1 MFRPSSKQDMLP
13 FTKSDTTSKRLLS
26 TKPRRKRSRSSSG
39 LPPAIYDI
47 LYTYPASFR
56 NLILVLLI
64 GSILFWISTN
74 VLVLMRFLLVDTLFS
89 NGLLGKTHLALRKQ
103 PLIFIHSPWSA
114 TIVWETNQNRTDEH
128 HHCKKGVGLRYWKSS
143 KVGDL
148 QYTGQSALTIP
159 LVEKMSKMIVPRV
172 EVVQPDGY
180 GNQNRW
186 IHSVLLD
193 NLEPGMNYG
202 YELFLES
209 NQRDINN
216 PKIPESIKSYGEFE
230 FTWLGMN
237 PPNPANLDHISST
250 SPTSNHTVSS
260 FHMAIIGDTYSN
272 PRGLHSLAKKYL
284 DLKSYVPL
292 PTSVFRPRKIT
303 DHFKSQPTKPH
314 ALIHLG
320 NAVSNP
326 EDHREWQTG
335 FWDPLTF
342 QQSASSEVPILYGRG
357 PHDFDKNGSSL
368 YTGGLPG
375 VQLGEVNRTRVALLK
390 NQSNRIILPGFAVAE
405 RQYTAIQTPK
415 RDRRT
420 RASFIGYSPH
430 PRIRI
435 LVLDP
440 NLVPER
446 QAFIGSRS
454 TLTELGD
461 HEHWLLWEMARPEW
475 KEASIR
481 LIVVNVPAFP
491 EFVDPLSWAEGH
503 QNNWET
509 YVRTTFAPHFHGIS
523 AIARQFDIP
532 PATMVISSQPA
543 AYYRGL
549 LQNYL
554 AQDYVNAVTPDQ
566 ISSATKHAAYV
577 QHYSTSDPH
586 SPHPEEGVI
595 YVSVPG
601 QRPKGKPHEP
611 AEHWGFYEVASDFS
625 KRSHS
630 PLSFSSLSFD
640 LSPDGYQSKSDLTTD
655 WDENL
660 KRREEFD
667 HQNIR
672 LYHMI
677 GSQSTCDKN
686 HTHLWKPNLVYGIA
700 YDRLYFRIMT
710 SKGKVLDQ
718 FVVEAAACRS

>member
-1 MFRPSSKQDMLP
+1 MFRPSSKHDMLP
-13 FTKSDTTSKRLLS
+13 LSQNDAASKRLLS
-26 TKPRRKRSRSSSG
+26 SKPRRKRSRSSSR

-56 NLILVLLI
+56 NLIFLLI
-64 GSILFWISTN
+64 VGSLLFWISTN
-74 VLVLMRFLLVDTLFS
+74 VLVLVRFLLVDTLFS
-89 NGLLGKTHLALRKQ
+89 SGLGKTHLALRKQ
-103 PLIFIHSPWSA
+103 PLVFIHSPWSA
-114 TIVWETNQNRTDEH
+114 AIVWETNQNRTDDH
-128 HHCKKGVGLRYWKSS
+128 HRKKGVALRYWKSS
-143 KVGDL
+143 EVGHPS
-148 QYTGQSALTIP
+148 YSGQSGLTTP
-159 LVEKMSKMIVPRV
+159 LVERMSKMIVPTV
-172 EVVQPDGY
+172 EVKQPEGF
-180 GNQNRW
+180 GNKNRW

-209 NQRDINN
+209 TNRDLHN
-216 PKIPESIKSYGEFE
+216 PRIPEAIKSYGEYE

-237 PPNPANLDHISST
+237 PPNPANVDHISST
-250 SPTSNHTVSS
+250 SPASNHTLSTI
-260 FHMAIIGDTYSN
+260 HMAIIGDTYPH
-272 PRGLHSLAKKYL
+272 PRALHSLAKKYL
-284 DLKSYVPL
+284 DLKSYLPSPL
-292 PTSVFRPRKIT
+292 SVFRPRKISE
-303 DHFKSQPTKPH
+303 KLPIQPTKPH

-342 QQSASSEVPILYGRG
+342 QQPASSEVPILYGRG
-357 PHDFDKNGSSL
+357 PKDFDLNGSSL
-368 YTGGLPG
+368 YTGGLPA

-390 NQSNRIILPGFAVAE
+390 NQANRIILPGFAVAE
-405 RQYTAIQTPK
+405 RQYTAIKNTK

-430 PRIRI
+430 PRVRI

-454 TLTELGD
+454 SLTELGD

-481 LIVVNVPAFP
+481 MIVVNVPPFP

-532 PATMVISSQPA
+532 PATMVVSSQPA

-554 AQDYVNAVTPDQ
+554 AHDYVNAVSPDK
-566 ISSATKHAAYV
+566 ISSSTKHAAYV

-586 SPHPEEGVI
+586 SPRPEDGVI

-601 QRPKGKPHEP
+601 QRPKGKSHEP

-625 KRSHS
+625 KRQHN
-630 PLSFSSLSFD
+630 PLTFSSLTFD
-640 LSPDGYQSKSDLTTD
+640 TSPDGYDSKEDLTTD
-655 WDENL
+655 WDENV

-667 HQNIR
+667 QQNIR
-672 LYHMI
+672 LYHMT
-677 GSQSTCDKN
+677 GSQLVCDKT
-686 HTHLWKPNLVYGIA
+686 HTHLFKKNKLYGIA
-700 YDRLYFRIMT
+700 YDRLYFRIMS

-718 FVVEAAACRS
+718 FVVEAAACRST